1 MNKLIPFYRFQSNSN
16 TRIQAHYYL
25 IRLPHTDPFSGN
37 SIGGYS
43 NLATVDPETKTRSYA
58 GSAHGVPA
66 RQRPNVK
73 IITGA
78 KTQKILFTETGAGA
92 AKATGVQVLVD
103 GKVETFTPK
112 KEVILAAGAFN
123 TPKVR
128 LSCCSSPDLAH
139 LSMS

>member
-1 MNKLIPFYRFQSNSN
+1 M
-16 TRIQAHYYL
+16 
-25 IRLPHTDPFSGN
+25 
-37 SIGGYS
+37 
-43 NLATVDPETKTRSYA
+43 
-58 GSAHGVPA
+58 PA

-78 KTQKILFTETGAGA
+78 QTHKILFTESGSGSV
-92 AKATGVQVLVD
+92 KATGVQALVG

-128 LSCCSSPDLAH
+128 LSHVIIH
-139 LSMS
+139 LVRPIWGYLRMLQSAMGGYNEICEHC

>member
-1 MNKLIPFYRFQSNSN
+1 M
-16 TRIQAHYYL
+16 
-25 IRLPHTDPFSGN
+25 
-37 SIGGYS
+37 
-43 NLATVDPETKTRSYA
+43 
-58 GSAHGVPA
+58 PA
-66 RQRPNVK
+66 RQRPNVN

-92 AKATGVQVLVD
+92 VKATGVQALVN

-128 LSCCSSPDLAH
+128 ITRIAVYRA
-139 LSMS
+139 